1 MVYYLLFHTH
11 THTGL
16 SSQLGKNA
24 PTVPLGIFNGCTLI
38 FQTGYSSFLNSL
50 KTVWRYGFSLFRLS
64 RTVNSTLKEFCRIYK
79 LQDEGK
85 TFKTVPE
92 MLQAMGGDRFV
103 SLIGVSTEEYF
114 TQQLQLSKR
123 IVNELIC
130 AALKVNY
137 GQDNKV
143 DAFTALVSLA
153 GMQDN
158 SLWCVQGGN
167 KQIPEHALDASK
179 ASFHAANVTSVTRV
193 EVGGKVSYTLGYEDL
208 KPSEREPSLESSDFD
223 VVIMASPLNLSS
235 IKFSQFPEQIYTAE
249 ACTPYH
255 RTVATFIKGQIN
267 PNLFG
272 YSHCTRD
279 FPQSIL
285 TNDMKNPGVD
295 FFNSVAVEIP
305 SEISD
310 QEVPQFCKPLSE
322 EPTRVWKVFS
332 KAPLTDPQKHQ
343 LFSQIDQEQE
353 VDWMAYPEYSPPEK
367 CPQFVLD
374 GAGLFY
380 INGIEKAASA
390 MEMSAIGARN
400 VALLAKDYILSCKK
414 VD

>member
-1 MVYYLLFHTH
+1 MITLTCS

-24 PTVPLGIFNGCTLI
+24 PTVPFGIFNGRNLI
-38 FQTGYSSFLNSL
+38 LQTGFSSFFNSL
-50 KTVWRYGFSLFRLS
+50 KLFWRYGFSLFRLS
-64 RTVNSTLKEFCRIYK
+64 HTVNSTLKDFCKIYK
-79 LQDEGK
+79 LQDDGK

-92 MLQAMGGDRFV
+92 MLQAMGGDKFV
-103 SLIGVSTEEYF
+103 SLIGMSTEDYF
-114 TQQLQLSKR
+114 TQQLELRKSL
-123 IVNELIC
+123 VNKLIC

-143 DAFTALVSLA
+143 DAFTALVALA
-153 GMQDN
+153 GMQDG

-179 ASFHAANVTSVTRV
+179 ATFHAANITSVTRN
-193 EVGGKVSYTLGYEDL
+193 ESGGKVSYTLGYEDL
-208 KPSEREPSLESSDFD
+208 KPSEREQTSESSEFD
-223 VVIMASPLNLSS
+223 IVIMATPLNLSS
-235 IKFSQFPEQIYTAE
+235 IKFSQFPEEIYTTA
-249 ACTPYH
+249 ARTPYH

-267 PNLFG
+267 PTLFG

-285 TNDMKNPGVD
+285 TNDTKDSGGAD
-295 FFNSVAVEIP
+295 YFNSVSVQIP

-332 KAPLTDPQKHQ
+332 KAPLTTSQKQQ
-343 LFSQIDQEQE
+343 LFCQIDQEQE
-353 VDWMAYPEYSPPEK
+353 VDWMAYPQYDPPEE

-374 GAGLFY
+374 GAGFFY

-390 MEMSAIGARN
+390 MEMSAIGAKN
-400 VALLAKDYILSCKK
+400 VSLLAKEYILACKK
-414 VD
+414 SD